1 MTGRW
6 FSPGPPVSSTN
17 KTDRHDIAEILLN
30 VALSTIKQT
39 NKPFKYT
46 IYNGILYMLFV
57 ILIFK
62 NCLDIIYDILK
73 MYFFFVI
80 TLLEYVPLE
89 TFF

>member
-1 MTGRW
+1 
-6 FSPGPPVSSTN
+6 
-17 KTDRHDIAEILLN
+17 
-30 VALSTIKQT
+30 
-39 NKPFKYT
+39 
-46 IYNGILYMLFV
+46 MLFV